1 MQRRYGVI
9 RSGLIIGGFWAL
21 WHVAMWWVGG
31 GWEGQDHLVAT
42 VSKAVSIVLFRVV
55 MGWIYANGGRSLFL
69 AILIHAVDNTCW
81 KLFPNDGSH
90 YNPTAMAA
98 VMVIVTMPIIMFVKA
113 RREADDGTWAARA
126 SPQALVPRRRH
137 LM

>member
-1 MQRRYGVI
+1 M
-9 RSGLIIGGFWAL
+9 

-42 VSKAVSIVLFRVV
+42 VSQAVAIVLFRVV

-81 KLFPNDGSH
+81 KLFPQ
-90 YNPTAMAA
+90 
-98 VMVIVTMPIIMFVKA
+98 
-113 RREADDGTWAARA
+113 RRLPLQIR
-126 SPQALVPRRRH
+126 PRWPPSW
-137 LM
+137 